1 MIKSFNTS
9 GSAPSMSTATN
20 SGTTASSGGMN
31 KAIMVLALLGVAYI
45 SYRFVIKPMLD
56 KRKEEV
62 K

>member
-9 GSAPSMSTATN
+9 GSVPSMSTATN
-20 SGTTASSGGMN
+20 SGTTSSSGGMN

>member
-9 GSAPSMSTATN
+9 GSAPSTTLS
-20 SGTTASSGGMN
+20 SGTTTSSGGMN

-45 SYRFVIKPMLD
+45 GYRFVVKPMLD
-56 KRKEEV
+56 KKKEE

>member
-1 MIKSFNTS
+1 
-9 GSAPSMSTATN
+9 MSTATN